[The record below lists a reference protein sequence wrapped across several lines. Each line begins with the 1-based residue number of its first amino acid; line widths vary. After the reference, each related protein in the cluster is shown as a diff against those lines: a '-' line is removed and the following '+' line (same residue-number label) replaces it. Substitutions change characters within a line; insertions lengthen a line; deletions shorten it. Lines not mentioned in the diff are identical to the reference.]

1 MYSLTK
7 NSKVV
12 SFISNS
18 SASMI
23 SGFFRRALRGVR
35 RGLRGSSFPTHPS
48 RASHAFS
55 QVKAVRKAHFWD
67 LGEAKERISGPPL
80 QALEGQARVTGQTIH
95 HQVTIPKS
103 RDPSH
108 VSSASVSGAL
118 LLPSWQ
124 YPLETEIQ
132 PKSCQTKLEHAN
144 IMNDAT
150 PMHSFY

>member
-1 MYSLTK
+1 
-7 NSKVV
+7 
-12 SFISNS
+12 
-18 SASMI
+18 MI

-108 VSSASVSGAL
+108 VSSTLRV
-118 LLPSWQ
+118 
-124 YPLETEIQ
+124 IR
-132 PKSCQTKLEHAN
+132 
-144 IMNDAT
+144 
-150 PMHSFY
+150 